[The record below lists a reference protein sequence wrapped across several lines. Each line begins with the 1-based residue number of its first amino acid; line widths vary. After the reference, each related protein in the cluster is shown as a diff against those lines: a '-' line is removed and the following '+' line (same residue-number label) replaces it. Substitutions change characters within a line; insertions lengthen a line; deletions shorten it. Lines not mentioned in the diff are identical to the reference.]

1 MAARSSLQK
10 RVKKNPAPLTRA
22 GEPEVIIVGAGLGGL
37 ALACR
42 LAKQGKRVEIYEKNA
57 FPGGRAAQRKV
68 RGYTIDLGPTFL
80 LMPGE
85 FDELFSYCGKKM
97 EDVLPINLLT
107 PSYRLHFWD
116 AQHLDVSSNL
126 PEMLREIKRVS
137 PRDEKGFLRFL
148 EHEHGVYENVYS
160 NFIAQSPTSLAD
172 ILLSGKFLS
181 FLHADG
187 FHSMWDHMDT
197 FFTNPKLKLA
207 FSFQSMYLG
216 QSPLLTPATYT
227 IVPYVELAQ
236 GVWYPEKGIYS
247 IVTEIEKLA
256 RELGVIIH
264 YGKAVSEIMI
274 ENNSAVGIRL
284 ATHEIIRAE
293 KIVSD
298 VDLPATY
305 SKLIQ
310 PAVRKKY
317 SDEKLKKLD
326 YTCSAF
332 MLYLGV
338 DKDYSQLLHHNVFFC
353 EDYLK
358 NFHELFEQKVLPENP
373 SIYVNVPSR
382 TNPKLAPSGEHLLYV
397 LVPVPSN
404 DPKNGK
410 PIDWDA
416 TKKEYAEKIIA
427 QLEKNGLTDLKKHI
441 RMQEI
446 LTPPEWE
453 ALSGMNFGA
462 TFGLSPT
469 FLQSS
474 VFRPQQKSEEFNNLY
489 FVGASTHPGGGMPM
503 VLISARTCA
512 EKILG

>member
-1 MAARSSLQK
+1 MAAHSS
-10 RVKKNPAPLTRA
+10 RTRDKTISPSSNA
-22 GEPEVIIVGAGLGGL
+22 KPEILIIGAGLGGL

-42 LAKQGKRVEIYEKNA
+42 LAKQGKRVEIFEKNT

-68 RGYTIDLGPTFL
+68 KGYTIDLGPTFL

-85 FDELFSYCGKKM
+85 FEELFEYCGKKM
-97 EDVLPINLLT
+97 QEVLPLDLLT

-137 PRDEKGFLRFL
+137 PRDIKGFLRFL
-148 EHEHGVYENVYS
+148 EHEYAVYESVYA
-160 NFIAQSPTSLAD
+160 NFIAQSPSSLLD
-172 ILLSGKFLS
+172 IIASGKFLS

-187 FHSMWDHMDT
+187 FHSMWDHMDQ

-236 GVWYPEKGIYS
+236 GVWYPKNGIYS

-256 RELGVIIH
+256 RELGVKIH
-264 YGKAVSEIMI
+264 YGKSVSEIMI

-284 ATHEIIRAE
+284 ETNETIRAE

-298 VDLPATY
+298 VDLPAAY
-305 SKLIQ
+305 SKLI
-310 PAVRKKY
+310 PASARKKY
-317 SDEKLKKLD
+317 SDEKLKKLE

-338 DKDYSQLLHHNVFFC
+338 DKDYIQLLHHNVFFC

-358 NFHELFEQKVLPENP
+358 NFHELFEQKVLPTNP

-382 TNPKLAPSGEHLLYV
+382 TNPKLAPKGKHLLYV

-404 DPKNGK
+404 DPKNGQ

-416 TKKEYAEKIIA
+416 MKGEFADKVIE

-441 RMQEI
+441 RMKEM
-446 LTPPEWE
+446 LTPIEWE
-453 ALSGMNFGA
+453 SLSGMKFGA

-469 FLQSS
+469 FFQSS
-474 VFRPQQKSEEFNNLY
+474 VFRPQQASEEFNNLY

-503 VLISARTCA
+503 VLISARTC
-512 EKILG
+512 ESKILQN

>member
-1 MAARSSLQK
+1 MASPRKTNSTQTIPDVL
-10 RVKKNPAPLTRA
+10 
-22 GEPEVIIVGAGLGGL
+22 IVGAGLGGL

-42 LAKQGKRVEIYEKNA
+42 LAKQGLRVEIYEKNA

-68 RGYTIDLGPTFL
+68 KGYTIDLGPTFL

-85 FDELFSYCGKKM
+85 FEELFTYCGKKM
-97 EDVLPINLLT
+97 SDVLPLDLLT

-126 PEMLREIKRVS
+126 PEMLNEIKRVA
-137 PRDEKGFLRFL
+137 RQDVLGFLRFL
-148 EHEHGVYENVYS
+148 EHEYSVYENVYK
-160 NFIAQSPTSLAD
+160 NFIAQSPTSLLD
-172 ILLSGKFLS
+172 IIFSGKFLS

-187 FHSMWDHMDT
+187 FHSMWDHMDS
-197 FFTNPKLKLA
+197 FFTHPKMKLA

-236 GVWYPEKGIYS
+236 GVWYPKNGIYS

-256 RELGVIIH
+256 NELGVKIH
-264 YGKAVSEIMI
+264 YNQKISEIII
-274 ENNSAVGIRL
+274 ENNVAVGIKLENGQIVRSP
-284 ATHEIIRAE
+284 T
-293 KIVSD
+293 IVSD

-305 SKLIQ
+305 AKLIPTQ
-310 PAVRKKY
+310 TRKKY
-317 SDEKLKKLD
+317 SDAKLKKLE

-338 DKDYSQLLHHNVFFC
+338 DKKYAQLLHHNVFFC
-353 EDYLK
+353 EDFLK
-358 NFHELFEQKVLPENP
+358 NFHELFEQKVLPTNP
-373 SIYVNVPSR
+373 SIYVNVPSL
-382 TNPKLAPSGEHLLYV
+382 TNPKLAPKGKHLLYV

-404 DPKNGK
+404 DPKNAQH
-410 PIDWDA
+410 IDWDS
-416 TKKEYAEKIIA
+416 TKNEFAEKIIA

-441 RMQEI
+441 RMKEI
-446 LTPPEWE
+446 LTPNEWE
-453 ALSGMNFGA
+453 TLGGLHHGA

-469 FLQSS
+469 FFQSS
-474 VFRPQQKSEEFNNLY
+474 VFRPQQKSEEFENVY

-512 EKILG
+512 EKLLPLFAGKK